1 MPPQLP
7 PTNDPPMKNHDT
19 DTANTTHADQ
29 ATPSKTQRKQQM
41 EALQTLGE
49 ELVALS
55 AERIRKIEIPD
66 ELREAL
72 RAAQRLTRP
81 DDARRR
87 QMQYIG
93 KLMRSVDAE
102 PIRAALA
109 QVRGDSAQ
117 ETARLHRLER
127 LRADLLADETLLG
140 TIAERHPAAD
150 LQQLRSLR
158 RAALKEQQL
167 AKPPRSYRAIFQM
180 LKELDDAA
188 TSNEA
193 EDAANAAD
201 GYASDDE
208 TPTA

>member
-1 MPPQLP
+1 M
-7 PTNDPPMKNHDT
+7 NSHDE
-19 DTANTTHADQ
+19 DSAA
-29 ATPSKTQRKQQM
+29 PSKTQRKQQM

-55 AERIRKIEIPD
+55 AERVRKIALPD
-66 ELREAL
+66 ELRDAVRE
-72 RAAQRLTRP
+72 AQRLTRP

-93 KLMRSVDAE
+93 KLMRSVEVD

-109 QVRGDSAQ
+109 QVRGESAQ
-117 ETARLHRLER
+117 ETARLHRLEQM
-127 LRADLLADETLLG
+127 RADLLADEQTLG
-140 TIAERHPAAD
+140 EIVARYPAAD

-180 LKELDDAA
+180 IKALDDGETGAVDMD
-188 TSNEA
+188 TA
-193 EDAANAAD
+193 EPDGAEQTPAAD
-201 GYASDDE
+201 
-208 TPTA
+208 